1 MALHLFE
8 NGDTREMRRYRSARW
23 REFAERPEVS
33 VPDLSISRAAQ

>member
-1 MALHLFE
+1 MARHLFE

-33 VPDLSISRAAQ
+33 VTGLSLSRAEQ